1 MANGYKCK
9 MAERLFVFML
19 QSLHFVLMVK
29 VEVKS
34 VFRVWQG
41 KWGLKIV
48 GGGEAA
54 GQDAVAP
61 RMKRVACRRDP

>member
-1 MANGYKCK
+1 
-9 MAERLFVFML
+9 
-19 QSLHFVLMVK
+19 MVK

-34 VFRVWQG
+34 VFRVWEG
-41 KWGLKIV
+41 ERGLKVV

-61 RMKRVACRRDP
+61 RMKRVACRRDL